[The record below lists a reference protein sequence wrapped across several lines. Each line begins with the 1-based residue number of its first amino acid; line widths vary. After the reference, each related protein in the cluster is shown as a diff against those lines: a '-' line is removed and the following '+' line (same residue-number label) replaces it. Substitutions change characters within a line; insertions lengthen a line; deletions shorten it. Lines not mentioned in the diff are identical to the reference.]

1 MVSEY
6 NERKLVV
13 NRMIMKNINVEIFK
27 KDGFSYQEIESVKR
41 GLDDIEQGRVVSYED
56 VKKSLRKKLLSK
68 QELNV

>member
-1 MVSEY
+1 M
-6 NERKLVV
+6 KLVV
-13 NRMIMKNINVEIFK
+13 NRMIMKNINIEAFM
-27 KDGFSYQEIESVKR
+27 KDGFSYEEIESVKR